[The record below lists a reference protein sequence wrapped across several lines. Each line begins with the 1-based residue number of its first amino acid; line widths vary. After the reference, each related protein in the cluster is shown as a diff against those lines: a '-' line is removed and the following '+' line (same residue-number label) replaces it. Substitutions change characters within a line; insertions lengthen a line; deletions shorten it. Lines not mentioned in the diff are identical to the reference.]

1 MMIPDYSAGPW
12 ASAGIVSIDAKILAA
27 KAKQAKAA
35 TEKLLQSD
43 AMQSHFQDA
52 LKQRDSQRDPAAP
65 DSTKSDALHALT
77 EATRQSAD
85 GTSDNSTSRDSTS
98 GDSTPAA
105 ESSTAASESTDAGQQ
120 ERSRA
125 DKWDRMNARLLGQPA
140 GNVITETL
148 DRWQRTAVL
157 QNQGLD
163 LEAPVEAGYILLA
176 HFADEML
183 YRAVILQGVA
193 LWVTDRLYEANAE
206 EMIPGIGDN
215 AMAVPDTGKWTAL
228 AVLIGMQLGWGARGF
243 FRPARLRLQAVQMG
257 KPNLETPTLES
268 ASRKR
273 KETDEVVTHLT
284 KKLTKQR
291 KATVVVDTVRGSLTT
306 AALGSSFILT
316 GNLLA
321 PCLGSVTCDLL
332 FSYYQRSKYQKLK
345 NKIEQHVNS
354 IMAKVMSSAR

>member
-1 MMIPDYSAGPW
+1 MLIWARKTAAKPVTDSAQPCPIYHNHPLYACNLLGFLAALLSCTSISFLSVKVLVVDVSADFAMMIPDYSAGPW

-140 GNVITETL
+140 GNVIT
-148 DRWQRTAVL
+148 
-157 QNQGLD
+157 G
-163 LEAPVEAGYILLA
+163 
-176 HFADEML
+176 
-183 YRAVILQGVA
+183 
-193 LWVTDRLYEANAE
+193 
-206 EMIPGIGDN
+206 
-215 AMAVPDTGKWTAL
+215 
-228 AVLIGMQLGWGARGF
+228 QLG
-243 FRPARLRLQAVQMG
+243 PA
-257 KPNLETPTLES
+257 
-268 ASRKR
+268 
-273 KETDEVVTHLT
+273 
-284 KKLTKQR
+284 
-291 KATVVVDTVRGSLTT
+291 
-306 AALGSSFILT
+306 
-316 GNLLA
+316 
-321 PCLGSVTCDLL
+321 
-332 FSYYQRSKYQKLK
+332 
-345 NKIEQHVNS
+345 
-354 IMAKVMSSAR
+354 